1 MELVSIIM
9 PYFKKIDFIDE
20 TIESILNQTYDKFE
34 LLIIYDDVDK
44 EELNYLKQIAD
55 KDKRINILQNNENL
69 GAGLSRNKGIDN
81 SQGKFIAFI
90 DSDDIWFNNKLEK
103 QIKFMNENNCCI
115 SHTSYQIINSKNEFI
130 SNRIAR
136 DFDNFKSLLKSCDI
150 GLSTVIMDK
159 SIFSN
164 DLKFPKIKTKEDFVL
179 WLKVLKKNHK
189 IKALNENLS
198 KWRKLENSLSSSI
211 FQKIKDGFKVYN
223 HYMGFN
229 FLKSSYLLICL
240 CINFLKK
247 ND

>member
-9 PYFKKIDFIDE
+9 PYFKKINFIDE
-20 TIESILNQTYDKFE
+20 TIESILNQTYNKFE

-44 EELNYLKQIAD
+44 GDLNYLKQIAD

-90 DSDDIWFNNKLEK
+90 DSDDIWLSNKLEK
-103 QIKFMNENNCCI
+103 QIKFMNENNCYI

-136 DFDNFKSLLKSCDI
+136 DFDTFKSLLKSCDI

-179 WLKVLKKNHK
+179 WLKVLKKNYK

-223 HYMGFN
+223 YYMGFN
-229 FLKSSYLLICL
+229 FLTSSYLLICL
-240 CINFLKK
+240 CINFIKK

>member
-1 MELVSIIM
+1 
-9 PYFKKIDFIDE
+9 
-20 TIESILNQTYDKFE
+20 
-34 LLIIYDDVDK
+34 
-44 EELNYLKQIAD
+44 
-55 KDKRINILQNNENL
+55 
-69 GAGLSRNKGIDN
+69 
-81 SQGKFIAFI
+81 
-90 DSDDIWFNNKLEK
+90 
-103 QIKFMNENNCCI
+103 MNENNCYI

-136 DFDNFKSLLKSCDI
+136 DFDTFQSLLKSCDI
-150 GLSTVIMDK
+150 GLSTVIINRLIL
-159 SIFSN
+159 SE

-179 WLKVLKKNHK
+179 WLKILKKNHK
-189 IKALNENLS
+189 IKALSENLS

>member
-9 PYFKKIDFIDE
+9 PYFKKITFIDE

-34 LLIIYDDVDK
+34 LLIIYDDIDK

-55 KDKRINILQNNENL
+55 KDKRINILVNYENL

-81 SQGKFIAFI
+81 SKGKFIAFI
-90 DSDDIWFNNKLEK
+90 DSDDIWLNNKLEK
-103 QIKFMNENNCCI
+103 QIQFMNENNCYI

-136 DFDNFKSLLKSCDI
+136 DFDTFQSLLKSCDI
-150 GLSTVIMDK
+150 GLSTVIINRLILSK
-159 SIFSN
+159 

-179 WLKVLKKNHK
+179 WLKILKKNHK
-189 IKALNENLS
+189 IKALSENLS